1 MGLDSIHVRQRDSV
15 SSVLCK
21 RRDVPLLLHLCPVG
35 TGTELFEFQRG
46 QGLDQNDLFGHP
58 VRYLYQAVWD
68 AVIWIKKEG
77 ISMSKLPNE
86 DGGGILIPLLVSLL
100 VVVGIGTAGLFGY
113 FGFIASQNDKV
124 PQDQTI
130 EAGRSESGGSSA
142 PQSSTG
148 ISYAGPGILIEDG
161 EVTWRHEDDQ
171 QKELPDQTKTSQDI
185 DVPEQ
190 PTDDQQTQTQ
200 NKGTDASGGKTQTGV
215 NINPSSPVTN
225 KPQNGGTNRT
235 TQSGGEKGNNNLS
248 DFPEYK
254 REKKGE
260 YIGSSISD
268 KYHPFPGC
276 SAAKKIKPEN
286 EVWFNSVEEARAA
299 NYKPCGNCFK

>member
-1 MGLDSIHVRQRDSV
+1 
-15 SSVLCK
+15 
-21 RRDVPLLLHLCPVG
+21 
-35 TGTELFEFQRG
+35 
-46 QGLDQNDLFGHP
+46 
-58 VRYLYQAVWD
+58 
-68 AVIWIKKEG
+68 
-77 ISMSKLPNE
+77 MSKLPSD

-130 EAGRSESGGSSA
+130 EAGRSEGGGSSA

-171 QKELPDQTKTSQDI
+171 QKDLPNQTQTSQDI
-185 DVPEQ
+185 DVLEQ
-190 PTDDQQTQTQ
+190 PTDDQKTQTEPPAQTTDDQQTQTQ

-235 TQSGGEKGNNNLS
+235 TQSGGEKGNNNLA
-248 DFPEYK
+248 DLPEYK